1 MQTKTSKK
9 RVKVSPTAFLI
20 AFELPFLQQ
29 FVGLGSI
36 SAQVGN
42 IIGTYSESLRVYLP
56 LIVNSVQ
63 LIVSF
68 FAVFLLKSMGRRTVT
83 LLGNGGLCIINL
95 AIAILFIYIDD
106 GDSVIIAV
114 SVLFVL
120 FMIIFGLT
128 LGPITWLYVPEIIPA
143 SMVPFATADN
153 WAAATIVYSTI
164 PIIVGEHLTAI
175 HQSYSLSSPA

>member
-1 MQTKTSKK
+1 M
-9 RVKVSPTAFLI
+9 
-20 AFELPFLQQ
+20 
-29 FVGLGSI
+29 GLGGI
-36 SAQVGN
+36 SAQAGN

-95 AIAILFIYIDD
+95 AIAILFVYIDD
-106 GDSVIIAV
+106 RDSVIIAV

-120 FMIIFGLT
+120 FMITFGLT

-143 SMVPFATADN
+143 NMVPFATADN

-164 PIIVGEHLTAI
+164 PIIIGASDGNPSILFFIFASVTFVCYMI
-175 HQSYSLSSPA
+175 NSLLMVETKGLNR

>member
-1 MQTKTSKK
+1 M
-9 RVKVSPTAFLI
+9 
-20 AFELPFLQQ
+20 QQ
-29 FVGLGSI
+29 FVGLGSV

-42 IIGTYSESLRVYLP
+42 IIGTYSDSLRIYLP

-68 FAVFLLKSMGRRTVT
+68 LAVFLLKSMGRKTVT
-83 LLGNGGLCIINL
+83 LMGNGGLFVINL
-95 AIAILFIYIDD
+95 AIAILFIYIDY
-106 GDSVIIAV
+106 GESIIIAV

-128 LGPITWLYVPEIIPA
+128 IGPITWLYVPEIIPA

-153 WAAATIVYSTI
+153 WAAATIVYSMI
-164 PIIVGEHLTAI
+164 PIIVGAFDGNPSILFFIFASVTLVCFVINALLMVETKGLNR
-175 HQSYSLSSPA
+175 